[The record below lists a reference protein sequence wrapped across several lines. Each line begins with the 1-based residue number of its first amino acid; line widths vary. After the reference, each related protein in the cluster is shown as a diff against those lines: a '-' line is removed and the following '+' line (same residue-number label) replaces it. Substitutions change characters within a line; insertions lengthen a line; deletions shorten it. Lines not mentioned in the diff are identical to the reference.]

1 MAQIKVDQEKCLSPQ
16 DCCKCQ
22 ESCPQKIF
30 WTYPKEGRKPGK
42 SASDWVIVPVL
53 PSLCTACMACER
65 ICPQN
70 AIKITPGRETAAA
83 AGKAGMIRNARRVTA
98 GLGVWVAKK
107 AYVP

>member
-16 DCCKCQ
+16 DCRKCQ

-53 PSLCTACMACER
+53 PSLCTACMACELA
-65 ICPQN
+65 CPQN
-70 AIKITPGRETAAA
+70 AIKITPGLASASISGAGGAKRAARRLA
-83 AGKAGMIRNARRVTA
+83 AGTF
-98 GLGVWVAKK
+98 VWMSKK